1 MGKVVISDLE
11 KAKRLQLRLQRGEL
25 CLGAQIV
32 LSDPA
37 VAEILGRV
45 GYDWLIIDTEH
56 TANDATIVRSMLR
69 AAGRTDAV
77 VLARPL
83 RLDPDEIRRLLDVG
97 SPGVL
102 CPFIN
107 TGEEAI
113 RLVQACRYPPLGI
126 RGYGPRRADTYGLD
140 ADQYFDHAN
149 EAMLCIPIIESQASV
164 ENIEDIVRVDGIDA
178 VCIGPM
184 DLSVSLGIPKEY
196 EHLKYKTA
204 YETVRQACRKYKKA
218 MGTACFGL
226 DHAKRCA
233 AEGDT
238 FLLLG
243 GDTSSLVAESRR
255 LIEGMRRGDAQQS

>member
-1 MGKVVISDLE
+1 VITDLE
-11 KAKRLQLRLQRGEL
+11 KAKKLKWKLQKREL

-37 VAEILGRV
+37 AVEILGRV

-56 TANDATIVRSMLR
+56 TANDAEIVRSMLR
-69 AAGRTDAV
+69 AAAGTDAV

-97 SPGVL
+97 SPGIL

-113 RLVQACRYPPLGI
+113 RMVQACRYPPSGI

-140 ADQYFDHAN
+140 ADEYFSSAN
-149 EAMLCIPIIESQASV
+149 EAMICIPIIESQESV
-164 ENIEDIVRVDGIDA
+164 KNIEDIVKVEGIDA

-184 DLSVSLGIPKEY
+184 DLSVSLNIPKEY
-196 EHLKYKTA
+196 GHPKYKAA
-204 YETVRQACRKYKKA
+204 YETVRKACGKYKKA
-218 MGTACFGL
+218 MGTACFSI
-226 DHAKRCA
+226 DHAKGCA
-233 AEGDT
+233 ADGDT

-243 GDTSSLVAESRR
+243 GDTSYLAAESRR
-255 LIEGMRRGDAQQS
+255 WIESVRK